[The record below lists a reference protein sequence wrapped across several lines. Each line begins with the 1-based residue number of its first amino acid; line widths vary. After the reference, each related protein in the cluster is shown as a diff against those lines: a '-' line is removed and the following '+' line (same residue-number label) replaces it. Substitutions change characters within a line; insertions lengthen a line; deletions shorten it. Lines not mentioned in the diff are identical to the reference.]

1 MSSLVSPSVNRR
13 YGLERVCKVWQRSR
27 SAIYA
32 RRGHQRPDAPMP
44 RRRGPQGCPC
54 SDAELVARIRKVIG
68 NSPFTGE
75 DYRKI
80 WARLRHSGI
89 RTSKERTRRL
99 MREHGLQS
107 PGRPLV
113 PSEEKLHD
121 GIITTETPNEM
132 WGTDMTTTSTILDG
146 QAAIFIAI
154 DHCTS
159 QIVGIHASKRQDRFE
174 ALEPIRQGV
183 AMHFGEF
190 DAVAAAG
197 LKLRHDHGSNY
208 MADDFQNEIKFLGI
222 ESSPAFV
229 REPECNGCAERFM
242 RTLKENLLRVRHF
255 ETIDELRQALLAFQT
270 LYNSEWLLQRHRYRT
285 PNQVFDDLTNKTLAT
300 AA

>member
-32 RRGHQRPDAPMP
+32 RRVRQRPDAPIP
-44 RRRGPQGCPC
+44 SRRGPQGPC
-54 SDAELVARIRKVIG
+54 SDTELLAHIRKVIED
-68 NSPFTGE
+68 SPFTGE
-75 DYRKI
+75 GYRKI

-107 PGRPLV
+107 PCRPLV
-113 PSEEKLHD
+113 PSEEKPHD
-121 GIITTETPNEM
+121 GVITTETPNEM
-132 WGTDMTTTSTILDG
+132 WGTDMTTTPTILDG

-154 DHCTS
+154 DHCTG
-159 QIVGIHASKRQDRFE
+159 QIVGIHASRRQDRFE

-190 DAVAAAG
+190 EAEAACG

-229 REPECNGCAERFM
+229 REPEGNGCAERFM
-242 RTLKENLLRVRHF
+242 RTLKENLLWVRHF
-255 ETIDELRQALLAFQT
+255 ETIDELRQALLEFQRIF
-270 LYNSEWLLQRHRYRT
+270 NSQWLLQRHGYRT
-285 PNQVFDDLTNKTLAT
+285 PNQVFDDLTNNTLAT

>member
-32 RRGHQRPDAPMP
+32 RRVRQRPDAPIP
-44 RRRGPQGCPC
+44 RRRGPQGPC
-54 SDAELVARIRKVIG
+54 SDAELVAHIRKVIED
-68 NSPFTGE
+68 SPFTGE
-75 DYRKI
+75 GYRKI
-80 WARLRHSGI
+80 WARLRYSGI

-107 PGRPLV
+107 ACRPLV
-113 PSEEKLHD
+113 PREEKLHD
-121 GIITTETPNEM
+121 GVITTETPNEM
-132 WGTDMTTTSTILDG
+132 WGTDMTTTPTILDG

-190 DAVAAAG
+190 DADAASG

-229 REPECNGCAERFM
+229 REPEGNGCAERFM
-242 RTLKENLLRVRHF
+242 RTLKENLLWVRHF
-255 ETIDELRQALLAFQT
+255 ETIDELRQTLLEFQRI
-270 LYNSEWLLQRHRYRT
+270 YNSEWLLQRHRYRT
-285 PNQVFDDLTNKTLAT
+285 PNQVFNDLTNKTLAT

>member
-1 MSSLVSPSVNRR
+1 MSSTVSPSVNRR
-13 YGLERVCKVWQRSR
+13 YGLARVCRVWRRSR

-32 RRGHQRPDAPMP
+32 RRMRHRPDAPP
-44 RRRGPQGCPC
+44 PGRRGPQGPCP
-54 SDAELVARIRKVIG
+54 DPELVAHIRKAIEE
-68 NSPFTGE
+68 SPFTGE
-75 DYRKI
+75 GYRKI
-80 WARLRHSGI
+80 WARLRYGGI

-99 MREHGLQS
+99 MREHGLQA
-107 PGRPLV
+107 PCRPLV
-113 PSEEKLHD
+113 PTEDRLHD
-121 GIITTETPNEM
+121 GVITTEAPNVM
-132 WGTDMTTTSTILDG
+132 WGTDMTTTPTILDG
-146 QAAIFIAI
+146 QAAVFIAI

-190 DAVAAAG
+190 AEGCASG

-229 REPECNGCAERFM
+229 REPEGNGCAERFF
-242 RTLKENLLRVRHF
+242 RTLKENLLWVRHF
-255 ETIDELRQALLAFQT
+255 ETIEELRAAIVEFQAT
-270 LYNSEWLLQRHRYRT
+270 YNSQWLLQRHGYRT
-285 PNQVFDDLTNKTLAT
+285 PDQVFADLTERPLAT